1 MQPGNPAASRG
12 LSLAAK
18 LRCLGSQG
26 SCDLRNGRRDVDAG
40 SGAQVKNA
48 TTIVVRAT
56 ATDVRTARE
65 HLSARIGGQSDETV
79 FDVAIFLHSVVPF
92 VL

>member
-40 SGAQVKNA
+40 AGPQVKNA
-48 TTIVVRAT
+48 ATIVVRTAT
-56 ATDVRTARE
+56 ADVRPASE
-65 HLSARIGGQSDETV
+65 HLSACIGGQGDEAV
-79 FDVAIFLHSVVPF
+79 FDIAVFLHDVVPF